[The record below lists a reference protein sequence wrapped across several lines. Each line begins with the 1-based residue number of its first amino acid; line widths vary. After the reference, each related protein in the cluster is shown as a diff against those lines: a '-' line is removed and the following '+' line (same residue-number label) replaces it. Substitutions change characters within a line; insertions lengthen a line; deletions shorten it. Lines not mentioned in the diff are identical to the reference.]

1 MISEGW
7 KCYSRDHI
15 FQNLTGEHAFGARD
29 RPPPPHNKF
38 NLATALLSFEQLETG
53 RFDTN
58 SSCEIAEKFCS
69 LQV

>member
-1 MISEGW
+1 MPSDPLAD
-7 KCYSRDHI
+7 R
-15 FQNLTGEHAFGARD
+15 AFGARD
-29 RPPPPHNKF
+29 CPPPPPHNKF
-38 NLATALLSFEQLETG
+38 NLATALLSFEQLENG